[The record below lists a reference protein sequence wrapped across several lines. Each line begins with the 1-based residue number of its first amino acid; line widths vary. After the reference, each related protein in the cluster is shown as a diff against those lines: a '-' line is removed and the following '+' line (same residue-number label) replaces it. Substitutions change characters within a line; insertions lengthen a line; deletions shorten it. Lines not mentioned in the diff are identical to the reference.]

1 MQKEACG
8 HIGTAEELAALRAMV
23 AERDA
28 LIAEQGA
35 RIGELESSKAALLSA
50 HESLSDDYMELE
62 QSHAE
67 LVREHNHLK
76 AQFDLVVEKLKSLNA
91 EAFGAKSEKGIDGKI
106 SLANEVEEAHDP
118 CAPEPRIPGGRRRP
132 RGRGKGRNWDH
143 LPVVVIEHE
152 IPEAERGCPAC
163 DTVMREI
170 RVDVTRELKI
180 IPARI
185 EVVEHRYHVYVCEPC
200 SKANAADAVTPV
212 QFKRA
217 PADPRPVERSI
228 AHPTL
233 IAYIIAQKYVNAMP
247 LYRIETDLRLAAG
260 VEIGRQ
266 SMAGWV
272 MRCYDDWLS
281 PLVGHMKGRL
291 LRNDIL
297 HIDETTCQVL
307 KEKGRAPTCKS
318 YMWVYA
324 APACADVPVCVF
336 DYRETRARKNAEDF
350 LGEWRGAAMTDGYTA
365 YRGLENV
372 DNLACLVHIRRGFA
386 KVIKA
391 YGAGALDERGSVAA
405 KAVRMIDEVFEVERT
420 FAGKSWEERT
430 ELRGSVTRK
439 MLEDL
444 GEWLAE
450 VEPTLEP
457 KMQLH
462 KATVYALKHWG
473 NVMKSAED
481 GRYPLDNNLAERAI
495 RPFAVGRKNFLF
507 SDTPRGARASAGM
520 YSVVTTAKMNGIR
533 PFEYLTWLLT
543 ELPKRASEL
552 SDPAVLESF
561 MPWSPSLPAECRM
574 GAEEAL
580 RAAEMPDEPLL
591 DIDPELLDEE
601 FAG

>member
-1 MQKEACG
+1 MQKRAQE
-8 HIGTAEELAALRAMV
+8 HIGAAEEIAFLRAML

-28 LIAEQGA
+28 AIAERDE
-35 RIGELESSKAALLSA
+35 RISALESSNRAISSA
-50 HESLSDDYMELE
+50 HESLSDDYVELE

-91 EAFGAKSEKGIDGKI
+91 EAFGAKSEKNVDEKV

-118 CAPEPRIPGGRRRP
+118 DAAEPKIPDGRRKP
-132 RGRGKGRNWDH
+132 RGKGRGRRWDH
-143 LPVVVIEHE
+143 LPVTVVEHR
-152 IPEAERGCPAC
+152 IPEADRKCGECG
-163 DTVMREI
+163 TVTREL
-170 RVDVTRELKI
+170 RVEVTRELKVVPAKIEI
-180 IPARI
+180 I
-185 EVVEHRYHVYVCEPC
+185 EHRRWVYVCEPC

-212 QFKRA
+212 QFKKA
-217 PADPRPVERSI
+217 PVDPRPIERSM

-233 IAYIIAQKYVNAMP
+233 IAYILVQKYMNALP
-247 LYRIETDLRLAAG
+247 LYRIEADLRLATG
-260 VEIGRQ
+260 VAIGRQ
-266 SMAGWV
+266 SMANWV
-272 MRCYDDWLS
+272 IRCYDDWFAAI
-281 PLVGHMKGRL
+281 VGHMKGRL
-291 LRNDIL
+291 LENDIL

-307 KEKGRAPTCKS
+307 KEKGRAPSRKS

-336 DYRETRARKNAEDF
+336 DYRETRARRNAEDF

-365 YRGLENV
+365 YSGLENA

-391 YGAGALDERGSVAA
+391 YRPGQLDEGRSVAA
-405 KAVRMIDEVFEVERT
+405 TAVRMIDEVFEVERT

-430 ELRGSVTRK
+430 ELRGSVTRG
-439 MLEDL
+439 MLADI
-444 GEWLAE
+444 GAWLAE

-473 NVMKSAED
+473 NVMKAAED

-520 YSVVTTAKMNGIR
+520 YSVVTTAKMNGVR
-533 PFEYLTWLLT
+533 PFEYLAWVLT
-543 ELPKRASEL
+543 EMPKRASEMG
-552 SDPAVLESF
+552 DPAVLESF
-561 MPWSPSLPAECRM
+561 MPWSPDLPAECRM
-574 GAEEAL
+574 GAAEAS

-591 DIDPELLDEE
+591 DVDPELLDEE